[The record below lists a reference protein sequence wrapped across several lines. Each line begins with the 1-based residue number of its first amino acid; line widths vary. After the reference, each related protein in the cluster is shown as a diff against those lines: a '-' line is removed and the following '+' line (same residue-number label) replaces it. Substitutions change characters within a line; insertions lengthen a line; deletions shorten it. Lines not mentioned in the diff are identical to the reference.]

1 MARMDSPEYHDL
13 LNRGLLF
20 ILKQKDRYGVWYS
33 TQATVNVLEAIRA
46 VAQGSGSDTGNAA
59 GSHTAE
65 IIVNGRP
72 VTTVTIPSD
81 KEISNPIF
89 VDVSSF
95 LTSGENQVEIRRPNG
110 ASTASAQL
118 VTTYYIP
125 WTSSEASTSEARRV
139 NGATALK
146 LKTEFDRTETNITG
160 EISCR
165 VEAERV
171 GFSGYGMMLAEI
183 GLPPGTD
190 VDRNSIKQAMDAAGW
205 GISRYDILPDRVVFY
220 LWPQAGGVNFN
231 FKFRPRFA
239 MNAKSA
245 PSVLYDYY
253 NPEARIVVAPSSFV
267 ITP

>member
-1 MARMDSPEYHDL
+1 
-13 LNRGLLF
+13 
-20 ILKQKDRYGVWYS
+20 
-33 TQATVNVLEAIRA
+33 VLEALRA
-46 VAQGSGSDTGNAA
+46 VAQGSRTAAANAA

-72 VTTVTIPSD
+72 ATTVTIPSEN
-81 KEISNPIF
+81 EISNPIY

-95 LTSGENQVEIRRPNG
+95 LTTGENHVEIRRPDG

-125 WTSSEASTSEARRV
+125 WTSSEASTNEARRV
-139 NGATALK
+139 NGDTALK
-146 LKTEFDRTETNITG
+146 LKVQFDRTETNITG
-160 EISCR
+160 AISCHI
-165 VEAERV
+165 EAERV

-183 GLPPGTD
+183 GLPPGAD
-190 VDRNSIKQAMDAAGW
+190 VDRDSIKQAMDAADR

-220 LWPQAGGVNFN
+220 LWPRAGGVKFD

-245 PSVLYDYY
+245 PSILYDYY
-253 NPEARIVVAPSSFV
+253 NSEARTVVAPRSFV
-267 ITP
+267 IAP